1 MLFTK
6 EETAYLSTQRLGR
19 LATVQKNGTVQAN
32 PVGFSINQK
41 LGTIDIG
48 GRQLTASQK
57 FRNVHA
63 NPQVALVID
72 DLSSV
77 DPWRVRGIEIR
88 GTAEALA
95 DPTDSASFIPGA
107 IIRIHPRR
115 IISWGINSDQ
125 MTGRD
130 VDSSEAGS

>member
-1 MLFTK
+1 MLFTN
-6 EETAYLSTQRLGR
+6 EEAAYLAAQRIGR

-32 PVGFSINQK
+32 PVGFSINEK

-57 FRNVHA
+57 FRNVRAH
-63 NPQVALVID
+63 PQIALVID
-72 DLSSV
+72 DIPSV
-77 DPWRVRGIEIR
+77 DPWRTRGIEIR

-95 DPTDSASFIPGA
+95 NPTDSASFIPGA

-115 IISWGINSDQ
+115 IISWGIDSDR
-125 MTGRD
+125 MIGRN
-130 VDSSEAGS
+130 VDSPASDR